1 MLSLITERPALI
13 RSRAPSEQYYAQ
25 MMCLDLASIL
35 LSLLA
40 NARTDAFGLIRLET
54 QSYCCQVFHQLK
66 RLQLIAATETSTTTG
81 ACLSQLLK

>member
-25 MMCLDLASIL
+25 MMCLDLAPIL

-54 QSYCCQVFHQLK
+54 QSYCCQVFHRFKCCLLQQQRRQQL
-66 RLQLIAATETSTTTG
+66 RVRV
-81 ACLSQLLK
+81 CLSY